1 LIILYGG
8 EIVRGEREKEEWIY
22 ESYTHQG
29 MLILHLRSFQ
39 LRFHRRLILSIYSYR
54 EVIISYQRILVS
66 NTKKNSR
73 HSFTIMMTNEYK
85 SCSQDTIYS
94 AARPPIT
101 AAPIIPQA
109 AVSRGTAAPLEVEV
123 DAALVAEL
131 VEEAEEVVEVLEELE
146 PL

>member
-1 LIILYGG
+1 
-8 EIVRGEREKEEWIY
+8 
-22 ESYTHQG
+22 
-29 MLILHLRSFQ
+29 
-39 LRFHRRLILSIYSYR
+39 
-54 EVIISYQRILVS
+54 
-66 NTKKNSR
+66 
-73 HSFTIMMTNEYK
+73 MMTNEYK

-146 PL
+146 PLWASPSAVDSLAWRRAAAPERGVALTPVLFAQTDAETSSLVRVEVKVTSAHY